1 MINKS
6 KGRKIFLLMSNSKL
20 LELEKKASLIG
31 GSGLSDDYEDDGVS
45 EDTAEELEFE
55 EEDEEL

>member
-1 MINKS
+1 M
-6 KGRKIFLLMSNSKL
+6 LMSNSKL